1 MVFSGQAS
9 RRSSLLQNRLSP
21 KDKDRNTPCAQQQAA
36 ASARFPSLP
45 TMSGIGVRF
54 VSDEVKR
61 DHRDLEELY
70 KRLLQAVDD
79 DGGGGGGGGHDDQGS
94 EGTMTATAAL
104 LQSRFSWELARH
116 LVAMQLFVFPGTE
129 QRADEGNG
137 KALRRRGDLAA
148 VSVTFFSLFFFFR
161 FPVSGGVGDGCW
173 EEVPLP
179 ISMKGERVI
188 LRAY

>member
-1 MVFSGQAS
+1 
-9 RRSSLLQNRLSP
+9 
-21 KDKDRNTPCAQQQAA
+21 
-36 ASARFPSLP
+36 
-45 TMSGIGVRF
+45 MSGIGVRF

-70 KRLLQAVDD
+70 KRLLQAVDND
-79 DGGGGGGGGHDDQGS
+79 GDGGGDGDQGS
-94 EGTMTATAAL
+94 GGTTTTTAAL

-148 VSVTFFSLFFFFR
+148 VSLTFFSLFFPFP

-173 EEVPLP
+173 E
-179 ISMKGERVI
+179 
-188 LRAY
+188 